1 MVENAEKTSKTVLAV
16 VLDQF
21 DNSSASI
28 SPKNQSLNVTSVS
41 PKYQSLNATSV
52 SPENQFLNATADE
65 TITEIVPP
73 IFPHVTDG
81 LP

>member
-1 MVENAEKTSKTVLAV
+1 MTPKA

-21 DNSSASI
+21 NDSSASI
-28 SPKNQSLNVTSVS
+28 SPKNQSLIAIAIS
-41 PKYQSLNATSV
+41 PENQSLNATAI
-52 SPENQFLNATADE
+52 SPENQALNATADE

-73 IFPHVTDG
+73 IFPHVTDR

>member
-1 MVENAEKTSKTVLAV
+1 MTSKA

-21 DNSSASI
+21 NNSSASI
-28 SPKNQSLNVTSVS
+28 SPEN
-41 PKYQSLNATSV
+41 QSLNATSI
-52 SPENQFLNATADE
+52 SPENQSLNATADE

-73 IFPHVTDG
+73 IFPHVTDR